1 MFTGNLLSAR
11 VFVSMVATAVLTVSQ
26 VIGREDKVEEN
37 YRAFAVNMSI
47 LGPNTSTLV
56 DLHITR
62 WSTEAER
69 EALLATLMEKAQ
81 EAFVEALRKQ
91 EETGWVRAGSR
102 RCRDRI
108 SKRAASL
115 CLSIRRGRCAQD
127 RLDHG
132 STHRPGGGG
141 AQLSL
146 AGVQHFRDCARNA
159 NDGGA
164 GRNGTTCGG
173 NEAEYD
179 QENKRL
185 EVEIGASEPVRLTR
199 VYRTN

>member
-91 EETGWVRAGSR
+91 EETGWVRAQGRPAARTAFPSVRLHYAFQFDEGDARKIVLITDRPIGLAEAARNSRSLEYNISGIVLEMPTTEGQDGTGQLVVGMRPSTTRRTRGSR
-102 RCRDRI
+102 SR
-108 SKRAASL
+108 SVPPS
-115 CLSIRRGRCAQD
+115 RCA
-127 RLDHG
+127 
-132 STHRPGGGG
+132 
-141 AQLSL
+141 
-146 AGVQHFRDCARNA
+146 
-159 NDGGA
+159 
-164 GRNGTTCGG
+164 
-173 NEAEYD
+173 
-179 QENKRL
+179 
-185 EVEIGASEPVRLTR
+185 
-199 VYRTN
+199 

>member
-69 EALLATLMEKAQ
+69 EALPATLMEKGQ
-81 EAFVEALRKQ
+81 EALVEALRKQ
-91 EETGWVRAGSR
+91 KETGWVRAQG
-102 RCRDRI
+102 
-108 SKRAASL
+108 RAAARTAFPSVRLHYAFQFDEGDARKIVLITDRPMGLAEAARNSRSL
-115 CLSIRRGRCAQD
+115 EYNISGIVLEMPTTEGQD
-127 RLDHG
+127 G
-132 STHRPGGGG
+132 T
-141 AQLSL
+141 AQLVV
-146 AGVQHFRDCARNA
+146 GMK
-159 NDGGA
+159 
-164 GRNGTTCGG
+164 
-173 NEAEYD
+173 AEYD
-179 QENKRL
+179 PENKRL
-185 EVEIGASEPVRLTR
+185 EVEIGGS
-199 VYRTN
+199 